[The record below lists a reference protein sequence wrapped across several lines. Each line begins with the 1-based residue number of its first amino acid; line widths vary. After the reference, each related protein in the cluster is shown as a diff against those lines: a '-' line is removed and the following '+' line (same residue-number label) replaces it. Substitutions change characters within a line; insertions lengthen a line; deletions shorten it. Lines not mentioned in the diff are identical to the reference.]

1 MKKIEYIV
9 PEMEVLEM
17 NYNHSLLV
25 ISSDTEPKWDDEPAD
40 PDDEDDLPD

>member
-17 NYNHSLLV
+17 NYNHSLLAV
-25 ISSDTEPKWDDEPAD
+25 SSETEPSWD
-40 PDDEDDLPD
+40 PDPATPGDPDDLPD